1 MLLQLL
7 IISAVLLTF
16 VFIWSEISM
25 AAVIA
30 MDDFQQNLVFNE
42 KVVSKMSGLSLA

>member
-1 MLLQLL
+1 VLLQLL

-30 MDDFQQNLVFNE
+30 MDDFQQNLVFVE
-42 KVVSKMSGLSLA
+42 KVAGKISGLFLA